1 MEPLTFNDT
10 QILLKGIQELY
21 SLRNLDTFGIDLL
34 TIVNRLVQ
42 SEIPEF
48 HITCLQSRQT
58 SRAFLANF
66 PGLTCEMEQVIV
78 QHFNEHPIARNLPQ
92 TLQSAHKISD
102 FINQKQLHQLEG
114 LYQQFLRLINIADG
128 MTLLLSPNKA
138 LPRHQLIQTNVLL
151 VGISLYRD
159 RCSFT
164 DRDRLMLNLLRPHLV
179 QAYGNAQHY
188 QQLQQNFTQLQQSLE
203 HLGLI
208 ILCGAGQVQLITPQ
222 AAKYLEIYFSQQ
234 TTSAQLPEHLQS
246 WVRHQVARLTNPQ
259 LPQNPGLPF
268 CVEQV
273 GRRLT
278 IRLVIEQV
286 EARYLLLLEEHTAF
300 SFDLLELLGLSPR
313 EAEVLFWMIRGK
325 DNQVIADQLNLHLCT
340 VRKHL
345 ENIYRKLNVHS
356 RAEAIAHAVEKL
368 GFLDSSALI

>member
-1 MEPLTFNDT
+1 METLTFNDT
-10 QILLKGIQELY
+10 QLLLKGIQELY

-48 HITCLQSRQT
+48 HITRFQSRQT
-58 SRAFLANF
+58 SHTFLPNF
-66 PGLTCEMEQVIV
+66 PGLTCEMEQAIV
-78 QHFNEHPIARNLPQ
+78 QHFGEHPIAQNLPQ
-92 TLQSAHKISD
+92 TLQSAYKISD
-102 FINQKQLHQLEG
+102 FINQKQLHRLEG
-114 LYQQFLRLINIADG
+114 IYQQFLRIINMADQ
-128 MTLLLSPNKA
+128 MTLFLPPNQA
-138 LPRHQLIQTNVLL
+138 LPRHQLIQTNTPL
-151 VGISLYRD
+151 VGISLCRD

-164 DRDRLMLNLLRPHLV
+164 ERERLMLNLLQPHLV

-188 QQLQQNFTQLQQSLE
+188 QQLQHNVTKLQQSLD

-208 ILCGAGQVQLITPQ
+208 ILSQAGKIQLITPQ

-234 TTSAQLPEHLQS
+234 PPSQLPEHLQS
-246 WVRHQVARLTNPQ
+246 WIRHQVARLTNPQ
-259 LPQNPGLPF
+259 LPETPSLPF
-268 CVEQV
+268 CVEQA

-278 IRLVIEQV
+278 IRLVIEQA

-300 SFDLLELLGLSPR
+300 SFDLLKLLGLSSR

-325 DNQVIADQLNLHLCT
+325 DNQVIADKLNLHIST

-345 ENIYRKLNVHS
+345 ENIYRKLNVQS

-368 GFLDSSALI
+368 GFLDSSAVI